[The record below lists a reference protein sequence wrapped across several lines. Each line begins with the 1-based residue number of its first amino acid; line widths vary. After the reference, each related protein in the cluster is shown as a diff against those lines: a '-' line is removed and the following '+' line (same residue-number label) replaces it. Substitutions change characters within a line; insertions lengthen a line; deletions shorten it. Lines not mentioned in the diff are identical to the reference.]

1 MKEERWEPD
10 IQAND
15 PKATQAELAQKELAR
30 RELSRRRLLPFIL
43 SEFDNYEAG
52 WFHKLLCQELEEFEK
67 AVKRRESPRLI
78 ITVPPRHGKSL
89 IASTYFP
96 AWYLGRNPKDEII
109 ATSYSSSLAG
119 KFSRAVRDV
128 VRGSNFESLW
138 PDSSLNPDAQS
149 VESWQMEAGGSYTS
163 AGSGGGITGRGAHV
177 LIIDDPI
184 KNAEDAESTNFR
196 EDLWGW
202 YTSTAYTRL
211 APGGGVILIQ
221 TRWHHDDLAGRLIK
235 AMEEETG
242 DTFKTLNFPAIAT
255 YDEDYR
261 AQGEPLHRERYSKDA
276 LEMIERAVG
285 PRTWNAL
292 YQQNP
297 TQDTGSYFKA
307 EWFRY
312 YETEGAPPLDQM
324 TIYSAWDLAIGT
336 KEHNDY
342 TVGLV
347 VGLDRNED
355 IWLLDMVR
363 GKWNAMGIVEEIM
376 NVYIRHKPVVNM
388 IEKSHVEM
396 SIGPYLEKAKLE
408 YRVPE
413 AYFQSLPTGR
423 RDKMARARGIQGRM
437 QEGRVYFPKD
447 APWVNALHAEMLTF
461 PYGKHDDQV
470 DALAWVGLYLTELYT
485 ARGPRIKR
493 RKSWREQ
500 LDRFVR
506 KPSDHLPAKTA
517 MTA

>member
-1 MKEERWEPD
+1 MTETEHKDEGLSQSD
-10 IQAND
+10 
-15 PKATQAELAQKELAR
+15 LAKRELAR
-30 RELSRRRLLPFIL
+30 RELARRRLLPFIL
-43 SEFDNYEAG
+43 SEFEDYEAG
-52 WFHKLLCQELEEFEK
+52 WFHKLLCAKLEEFEM
-67 AVKRRESPRLI
+67 AVQARLSPRLI

-96 AWYLGRNPKDEII
+96 AWYLGRNPSDEII

-128 VRGSNFESLW
+128 VRGENFSTLW
-138 PDSSLNPDAQS
+138 PDSELNPDAQS
-149 VESWQMEAGGSYTS
+149 VESWQFQKGGSYTS

-184 KNAEDAESTNFR
+184 KNAEDAESANFR

-202 YTSTAYTRL
+202 FTSTAYTRL
-211 APGGGVILIQ
+211 APGGGVICIQ

-235 AMEEETG
+235 AMEDETG
-242 DTFKTLNFPAIAT
+242 DEYEVLNFPAIAQH
-255 YDEDYR
+255 DEDYR
-261 AQGEPLHRERYSKDA
+261 LRGEPLHAERYPLPA
-276 LEMIERAVG
+276 LEMIQKAVG

-292 YQQNP
+292 YQQQP
-297 TQDTGSYFKA
+297 TQDTGSYFK
-307 EWFRY
+307 EDWFRY
-312 YETEGAPPLDQM
+312 YDKESRPANEQLV
-324 TIYSAWDLAIGT
+324 IYSAWDLAIGQ
-336 KEHNDY
+336 KEHNDW
-342 TVGLV
+342 TVGIV

-355 IWLLDMVR
+355 IWLLDLIR
-363 GKWNAMGIVEEIM
+363 GKWNAMEIVEEIM
-376 NVYIRHKPVVNM
+376 KCYATWRPVVNM

-396 SIGPYLEKAKLE
+396 SIGPYLEKAK
-408 YRVPE
+408 YDWQCPE

-437 QEGRVYFPKD
+437 QEGRVFFPKD
-447 APWVNALHAEMLTF
+447 ANWVNALHAEMLTF

-485 ARGPRIKR
+485 VAGPRR
-493 RKSWREQ
+493 QRSVSWRDKLAQ
-500 LDRFVR
+500 FVTSNVSSKER
-506 KPSDHLPAKTA
+506 NA